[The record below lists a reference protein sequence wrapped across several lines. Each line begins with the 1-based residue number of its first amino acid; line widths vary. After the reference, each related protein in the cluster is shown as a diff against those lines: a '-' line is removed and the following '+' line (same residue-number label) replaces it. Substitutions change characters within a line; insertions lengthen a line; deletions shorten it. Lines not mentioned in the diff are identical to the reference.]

1 MDIHLRENTS
11 SVLALEWEEA
21 LMRDREDLVV
31 DIIIIIIIIIIMEL
45 ADLAWEWVAMG
56 IMGIMEVGLVD

>member
-31 DIIIIIIIIIIMEL
+31 DIIIIIMEV